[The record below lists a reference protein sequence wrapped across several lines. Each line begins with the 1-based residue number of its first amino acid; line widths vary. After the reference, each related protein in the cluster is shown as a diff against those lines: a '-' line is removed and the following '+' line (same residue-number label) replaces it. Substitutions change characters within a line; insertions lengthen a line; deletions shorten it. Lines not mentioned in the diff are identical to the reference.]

1 MRIRTIKPEFW
12 RSDDITALDWA
23 TRLLF
28 IGLWSYVDDNGVGI
42 DDERRVTADLFGL
55 EDDPVAI
62 REMVREGL
70 ATLSRRSLIV
80 RYEVGGKRWLAVAKW
95 ADHQKIDKP
104 GKARYPSPC
113 QAEPVVNAGVQATTA
128 PNEGNSREGL
138 ATVSRLE
145 QGNRGTGEQ
154 GNNNPS
160 PAGADAAIVRPEVDR
175 LCELLA
181 DLIEG
186 NGSKRP
192 VVTARWRTACRLMLD
207 ADKRTEAQIEKA
219 MRWCQADEFWR
230 PNILSMPKLREKYDQ
245 LRLAAQRAPVAAR
258 VQTGTDDKIA
268 ATLAMGQRFA
278 DQGNYAAREITR

>member
-12 RSDDITALDWA
+12 RSDDITALDWP

-55 EDDPVAI
+55 EDDPIAI
-62 REMVREGL
+62 RDMVRDGL

-80 RYEVGGKRWLAVAKW
+80 RYEVGGKRWLAVVKW

-104 GKARYPSPC
+104 GKVRYPSPC
-113 QAEPVVNAGVQATTA
+113 QAESVVNAGVQATTA
-128 PNEGNSREGL
+128 PGGGTIRDTL

-154 GNNNPS
+154 GKDNPS
-160 PAGADAAIVRPEVDR
+160 SAGADAAIVRPEVDR

-186 NGSKRP
+186 NGSRRP

-245 LRLAAQRAPVAAR
+245 LRLAAQRTTTGAVPTTDARVMAGMDLAAR
-258 VQTGTDDKIA
+258 LRA
-268 ATLAMGQRFA
+268 EEA
-278 DQGNYAAREITR
+278 NYSPKELQA

>member
-23 TRLLF
+23 TRQQF
-28 IGLWSYVDDNGVGI
+28 IGLWSYVDDNAVGI

-104 GKARYPSPC
+104 GKVRYPSPC

-128 PNEGNSREGL
+128 PNEGNCREGL

-145 QGNRGTGEQ
+145 QGNRGKTTLRLLAQTRRSSDPRSIDSASCWPTSSRATARSGLSSPP
-154 GNNNPS
+154 GGAL
-160 PAGADAAIVRPEVDR
+160 PAG
-175 LCELLA
+175 
-181 DLIEG
+181 
-186 NGSKRP
+186 
-192 VVTARWRTACRLMLD
+192 
-207 ADKRTEAQIEKA
+207 
-219 MRWCQADEFWR
+219 
-230 PNILSMPKLREKYDQ
+230 
-245 LRLAAQRAPVAAR
+245 
-258 VQTGTDDKIA
+258 
-268 ATLAMGQRFA
+268 
-278 DQGNYAAREITR
+278 